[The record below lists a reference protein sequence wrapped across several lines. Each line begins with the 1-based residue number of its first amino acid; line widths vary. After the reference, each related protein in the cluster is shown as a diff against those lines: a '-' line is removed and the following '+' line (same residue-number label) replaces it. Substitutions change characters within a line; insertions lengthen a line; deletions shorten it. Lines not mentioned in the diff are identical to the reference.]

1 MAIQYRL
8 QAKRQFVLS
17 FATHLPGVSR
27 WVVLSLLVTL
37 AGLMETSTRAATD
50 YWNGVGT
57 GWNVTDNWSTVS
69 GAATPNPE
77 AVPGIFSDVVF
88 NISGLNSAQS
98 INLNANQSAKSLT
111 FSNTGTTT
119 LLGGGSGS
127 TLTNGTG
134 GITVA
139 PGAGAV
145 TLGDGTAAN
154 NVLIRL
160 AAGDRIWANNT
171 ANGFTINNTVATF
184 TRATGATL
192 AFNKAGTG
200 NFSLS
205 TTVLPNDSTGIIGT
219 WAFYGTSASTKYAAN
234 NAGTI
239 TGLTQTA
246 VAPASVVDT
255 TGVANYDVNA
265 AGTLGAGANFNTLR
279 YTGTAGTIG
288 GDFIANGLMNVGSGA
303 LLCSSNITI
312 GVNSEL
318 VINAANNAITIS
330 GVITNGAS
338 GASALVKTGT
348 GSLTLSGT
356 NTFTGGFTLN
366 NGQVT
371 LGINNAIGTGTLTIN
386 GGTLSGGNIALPN
399 NPIVINN
406 SFTISSPNSQY
417 FNPGSGNVTLNNNVI
432 VNYASG
438 GGPSWAGNINN
449 NGYNLTII
457 NSQDGDT
464 TISGKITGAGGL
476 SLRHDITGNIKYLT
490 VNNTT
495 SDFTGPTTL
504 LSSTAGNLAIKTPNL
519 SNAGI
524 AGSLGAP
531 PTGVNA
537 TIQINNNVVWQPGG
551 TTDRGINLVSD
562 GSGTVTITVN
572 RTLTG
577 NATFNGPITAT
588 GTGAKTL
595 YLILPWNN
603 SVTLTINGGI
613 SDGTDGSPLTLR
625 FYPGY
630 TGATDGDSAT
640 VNLAGV
646 NTFTGPINYDTVAA
660 AGKFCSAINITGA
673 GQLGAGNY
681 ANTIN
686 LSATPWAIFNYASS
700 ANQILS
706 GVISGAGTLTKS
718 GSGTLTLS
726 GANTYSGATTVNGGL
741 LKVNGSIAASTN
753 NTVVNAGGTL
763 GGTGTVYG
771 PVVGSLGG
779 TISLADGTV
788 DTFNLGSNLTFSA
801 SAASP
806 ANLIFDLG
814 NGAGSA
820 DKLVVAGAH
829 LATNTSG
836 SVLVTLNQLAGGA
849 IDSGIYTLIQGGAA
863 STFTG
868 YALAT
873 TRSGHNLYSA
883 LGASGNDLQVTVA
896 GGNPGD
902 ATGVLYWKGTT
913 SAVWN
918 SAQWYSDSAATITA
932 NPPGYSSN
940 VRFAADGAGNLSNT
954 LGQDYEIN
962 SLGVDAGI
970 AATTVSGNML
980 TLDASTDNGN
990 TAGNGITVNNVAGTT
1005 LASKV
1010 GLGSSQTWTVGT
1022 GAKLTVSGIISDF
1035 GRGYTLTKAG
1045 AGTNVLSGAN
1055 TYSGATTV
1063 NAGVLTI
1070 SGSIAS
1076 PTLNVHGGTLTT
1088 TAGNMLADGAA
1099 VTVSGGTL
1107 TIGGAD
1113 TVGTLTMSSGAIGGS
1128 QTLTATSYSLS
1139 GGTVDGKLGG
1149 GTLTSS
1155 GAVTLNGTVGAT
1167 TVNVT
1172 AGTLTLANTNRLAS
1186 GATVNLAGGVLDL
1199 GVANSNT
1206 VTMLKLDGNIKAKGT
1221 WGSTGSAANHKSTR
1235 FAGTGILT
1243 VTAGGTSTSV
1253 LTTSLNPCTNGIPV
1267 VFTATVTGS
1276 GGIPTGTVTFKD
1288 GVTTLGTGTLAGGSG
1303 NAANATY
1310 SNSSMTNGTH
1320 SITAVYGGDDNC
1332 DVSTSSALSQVVVA
1346 NPSMAGTL
1354 LLIQ

>member
-356 NTFTGGFTLN
+356 NTFTGGFTLSS
-366 NGQVT
+366 GQVT

-706 GVISGAGTLTKS
+706 GAISGAGTLTKS

-726 GANTYSGATTVNGGL
+726 GANTYSGATTVSGGTL
-741 LKVNGSIAASTN
+741 VVNGQSGSNSGTGTGAVA
-753 NTVVNAGGTL
+753 VNAGGTL
-763 GGTGTVYG
+763 SGNGRIAGAVTV
-771 PVVGSLGG
+771 
-779 TISLADGTV
+779 A
-788 DTFNLGSNLTFSA
+788 NSA
-801 SAASP
+801 SAVLYPNGNSTLTLGGNLAISGASSVVKFNLASTASG
-806 ANLIFDLG
+806 ANDKVVLENKTVSFAGTPRITINLASTTLDMADYVLIDA
-814 NGAGSA
+814 GAGGSISGA
-820 DKLVVAGAH
+820 FNATPNFVGDTPKYANRYSIVQVGNTIVLRYSPIGLTVTGAAVTPKPYDGTFTAAITGATLAGDVVGGDAVTLSNAGAGTFASKNVGTGIAVSH
-829 LATNTSG
+829 SMSLSGADSARYTLTPPVLAGNITKAPLGITATAQSKTYGQTVTFGSG
-836 SVLVTLNQLAGGA
+836 SLDFSSSGLQNSETIGSVTLACAGGA
-849 IDSGIYTLIQGGAA
+849 DNATAKDSPYTI
-863 STFTG
+863 T
-868 YALAT
+868 
-873 TRSGHNLYSA
+873 
-883 LGASGNDLQVTVA
+883 
-896 GGNPGD
+896 P
-902 ATGVLYWKGTT
+902 
-913 SAVWN
+913 
-918 SAQWYSDSAATITA
+918 SAATGGTFDPDNYTITYNNGSLTVSKADQVITFTRGLTVQVKDTDPSFSDAATAVPMLEGITYSSGNEAVATVDSSGVVTIHGAGVAIITA
-932 NPPGYSSN
+932 SQ
-940 VRFAADGAGNLSNT
+940 AGNDDYN
-954 LGQDYEIN
+954 LGQA
-962 SLGVDAGI
+962 SQ
-970 AATTVSGNML
+970 
-980 TLDASTDNGN
+980 TL
-990 TAGNGITVNNVAGTT
+990 TVNNV
-1005 LASKV
+1005 K
-1010 GLGSSQTWTVGT
+1010 
-1022 GAKLTVSGIISDF
+1022 
-1035 GRGYTLTKAG
+1035 
-1045 AGTNVLSGAN
+1045 
-1055 TYSGATTV
+1055 
-1063 NAGVLTI
+1063 
-1070 SGSIAS
+1070 
-1076 PTLNVHGGTLTT
+1076 
-1088 TAGNMLADGAA
+1088 
-1099 VTVSGGTL
+1099 
-1107 TIGGAD
+1107 
-1113 TVGTLTMSSGAIGGS
+1113 
-1128 QTLTATSYSLS
+1128 
-1139 GGTVDGKLGG
+1139 GTV
-1149 GTLTSS
+1149 
-1155 GAVTLNGTVGAT
+1155 
-1167 TVNVT
+1167 
-1172 AGTLTLANTNRLAS
+1172 
-1186 GATVNLAGGVLDL
+1186 
-1199 GVANSNT
+1199 
-1206 VTMLKLDGNIKAKGT
+1206 
-1221 WGSTGSAANHKSTR
+1221 
-1235 FAGTGILT
+1235 
-1243 VTAGGTSTSV
+1243 
-1253 LTTSLNPCTNGIPV
+1253 
-1267 VFTATVTGS
+1267 
-1276 GGIPTGTVTFKD
+1276 
-1288 GVTTLGTGTLAGGSG
+1288 
-1303 NAANATY
+1303 Y
-1310 SNSSMTNGTH
+1310 
-1320 SITAVYGGDDNC
+1320 
-1332 DVSTSSALSQVVVA
+1332 
-1346 NPSMAGTL
+1346 
-1354 LLIQ
+1354 LIR